1 MSTESC
7 VSLQLYICGVKY
19 VHRVLCIFAVIYL
32 WSEICSQSPVYLCS
46 AIFVE

>member
-19 VHRVLCIFAVIYL
+19 VHRVLCIFAVRYL
-32 WSEICSQSPVYLCS
+32 WSEICSLSPVYLCG
-46 AIFVE
+46 AMFVE